1 VQVDVRDVARA
12 HILSLTNPLASNKR
26 IILVSGLVTPQLV
39 INAIHKSFPELRN
52 RVIEGQAEKVLP
64 DGVEPTGWDT
74 KRSFEVFGEN
84 LNYKGL
90 DETVVDLVRQLVVME
105 KEWDV

>member
-12 HILSLTNPLASNKR
+12 HILCLTNPLASNKR

-39 INAIHKSFPELRN
+39 INAIQKNFPELRN
-52 RVIEGQAEKVLP
+52 RVIEGQADKILP

-74 KRSFEVFGEN
+74 KRSSEVFGEK
-84 LNYKGL
+84 LIYKGL
-90 DETVVDLVRQLVVME
+90 EETIVDLVGQLVSLE